1 MQIENLGFGARL
13 ALFFTLPWRLLFDGA
28 LAGRL
33 LRACESGAFALPEPP
48 KVEPAK
54 VEPAKVE
61 PAKVE
66 PAKVEPPITA
76 VTHAAPT
83 AALQL
88 LAILQREGRFIDFLQ
103 ENIAGFSDADIG
115 AAARVVHVGCK
126 RALDQHLTLVP
137 VRTETEGT
145 PITLEIGYDAARNR
159 VTGNV
164 VGAPPF
170 KGQLAHPGWEVS
182 RIELP
187 RLAEGHVAE
196 VVAPAEVEI

>member
-1 MQIENLGFGARL
+1 MNIESLGFGARL
-13 ALFFTLPWRLLFDGA
+13 AMFFTLPWRLLFDGA

-33 LRACESGAFALPEPP
+33 LRALSPDAFALPEPKAP
-48 KVEPAK
+48 EPAPK
-54 VEPAKVE
+54 APEPKAPE
-61 PAKVE
+61 PKA
-66 PAKVEPPITA
+66 PEPPKPA

-103 ENIAGFSDADIG
+103 EDIAGFSDADIG

-126 RALDQHLTLVP
+126 RALDQHLSLAP

-145 PITLEIGYDAARNR
+145 PIVLEPGYDAARNR

-170 KGQLAHPGWEVS
+170 KGRLAHPGWEVRS
-182 RIELP
+182 IDLP
-187 RLAEGHVAE
+187 RLAEGHLAE